1 MKNYRKTIL
10 SASRQRK
17 QILPYKGKKKKKL
30 LAKIILNTMEKYQDN
45 FAGVK
50 GVEFHRCSF
59 LWHWYRNISL
69 SVSV

>member
-1 MKNYRKTIL
+1 
-10 SASRQRK
+10 
-17 QILPYKGKKKKKL
+17 
-30 LAKIILNTMEKYQDN
+30 MEKYQDN